1 MQSCSEPLSFT
12 TSNYIE
18 DYKQVVVMKFNQKTI
33 IDGDP
38 KQFIKVKITA
48 KRLLQDV
55 SDLVNNGME
64 Y

>member
-1 MQSCSEPLSFT
+1 
-12 TSNYIE
+12 
-18 DYKQVVVMKFNQKTI
+18 MKFNQKTR

-38 KQFIKVKITA
+38 KKFIKVKIRA